1 MIERE
6 LIANWNSVMY
16 PEPEPQAS
24 MPEPYGMEQMEQFQV
39 AQAPTDQPLGFGGV
53 SPSQFARG
61 TLDTGAAV
69 VKGAAQGFVGL
80 PGDLE
85 EIGRLL
91 INLVGGDLDEEAYLA
106 TTDDIKK
113 MLDQFAPLNAR
124 TSEREQKVSET
135 VGELVAPGGYLKGV
149 KEGVRGLKKGAEVL
163 APKAGEMAEDYLKR
177 VGLMPGVVEEGRS
190 IGAMKLTGELF
201 KAQSDADRK
210 AGMAI
215 RLKNP
220 VTLKDGSRLS
230 GFTDPVN
237 QTTFFGYDKKGM
249 FTVSKDAVNPDDIV
263 SSKDS
268 DKTATAMRKFLLG
281 DSKKVANDAGK
292 GTMPQSQQEPQ

>member
-24 MPEPYGMEQMEQFQV
+24 MPESYGMEQMQQFQV
-39 AQAPTDQPLGFGGV
+39 AQAPMDQPGFGET
-53 SPSQFARG
+53 SPAEFARG
-61 TLDTGAAV
+61 ALDTGAAV
-69 VKGAAQGFVGL
+69 VKGAVQGFAGL

-124 TSEREQKVSET
+124 MGEREQKVSET

-149 KEGVRGLKKGAEVL
+149 KA
-163 APKAGEMAEDYLKR
+163 ATKAA
-177 VGLMPGVVEEGRS
+177 
-190 IGAMKLTGELF
+190 TT
-201 KAQSDADRK
+201 RK
-210 AGMAI
+210 AAKRG
-215 RLKNP
+215 
-220 VTLKDGSRLS
+220 V
-230 GFTDPVN
+230 
-237 QTTFFGYDKKGM
+237 
-249 FTVSKDAVNPDDIV
+249 AVGGA
-263 SSKDS
+263 S
-268 DKTATAMRKFLLG
+268 ATIK
-281 DSKKVANDAGK
+281 
-292 GTMPQSQQEPQ
+292 QSQQEPQ

>member
-16 PEPEPQAS
+16 PEPEPEAS

-53 SPSQFARG
+53 SPGQFARG
-61 TLDTGAAV
+61 ALDTGAAV

-124 TSEREQKVSET
+124 TSERAQKVSET
-135 VGELVAPGGYLKGV
+135 VGELAAPGGYLKGV
-149 KEGVRGLKKGAEVL
+149 KA
-163 APKAGEMAEDYLKR
+163 ATKAATAR
-177 VGLMPGVVEEGRS
+177 
-190 IGAMKLTGELF
+190 
-201 KAQSDADRK
+201 
-210 AGMAI
+210 
-215 RLKNP
+215 
-220 VTLKDGSRLS
+220 
-230 GFTDPVN
+230 
-237 QTTFFGYDKKGM
+237 
-249 FTVSKDAVNPDDIV
+249 
-263 SSKDS
+263 
-268 DKTATAMRKFLLG
+268 KTAKRG
-281 DSKKVANDAGK
+281 VAVGGASATIK
-292 GTMPQSQQEPQ
+292 QSQQEPQ